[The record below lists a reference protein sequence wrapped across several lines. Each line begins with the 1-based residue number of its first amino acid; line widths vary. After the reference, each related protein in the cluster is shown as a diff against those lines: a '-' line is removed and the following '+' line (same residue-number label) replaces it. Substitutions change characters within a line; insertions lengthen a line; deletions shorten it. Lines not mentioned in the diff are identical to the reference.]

1 MQLQLFFTCKS
12 KTRSLYNYKNQ
23 SGTVYWHLE
32 GCRQSLRLW
41 KGTCGIQIRANE
53 ISFRA
58 RKMPIT
64 ASVWR
69 ICKIDVTM
77 WDFIVFRKYWTSNIV
92 FPNKAVP
99 YQWVHLV
106 IYLFI
111 HVVILSLTKGL
122 LCHTFPGSTL
132 ISSSCGWCSWSWA
145 VHSLHSRTQWPRSN
159 STYWVCARHC
169 PRPWEQSSEQDRL
182 GSGPHGS
189 SF

>member
-77 WDFIVFRKYWTSNIV
+77 WDFIVLRKYWASNIA
-92 FPNKAVP
+92 FPNKAIP
-99 YQWVHLV
+99 CQWVHLV

-122 LCHTFPGSTL
+122 LCHTFPGSTFDIVVL
-132 ISSSCGWCSWSWA
+132 WMMLLELSS
-145 VHSLHSRTQWPRSN
+145 TQPAQPDSVAPIQQ
-159 STYWVCARHC
+159 YI
-169 PRPWEQSSEQDRL
+169 L
-182 GSGPHGS
+182 GMCQALS
-189 SF
+189 